1 MADDKNTI
9 EFSFSFVTNKEKK
22 ITVKCAVL
30 RQSHNR
36 LLSRWPMLEWYV
48 AAAGM
53 VQASQIVLS
62 GCLALSSNGGGGEAI
77 CSVEKNQFSSSKD
90 ETTKQD
96 IDLEIKC
103 FLKTSHIL

>member
-1 MADDKNTI
+1 MTEMGDEEAAVVSRG
-9 EFSFSFVTNKEKK
+9 FP
-22 ITVKCAVL
+22 CACGTPQWWG
-30 RQSHNR
+30 REQ
-36 LLSRWPMLEWYV
+36 P
-48 AAAGM
+48 
-53 VQASQIVLS
+53 
-62 GCLALSSNGGGGEAI
+62 I

>member
-1 MADDKNTI
+1 MPNGR
-9 EFSFSFVTNKEKK
+9 SHLLL
-22 ITVKCAVL
+22 VL
-30 RQSHNR
+30 CVDH
-36 LLSRWPMLEWYV
+36 
-48 AAAGM
+48 AGM
-53 VQASQIVLS
+53 VNHKAAPGQGFACV
-62 GCLALSSNGGGGEAI
+62 LALCSDGGGEQPI

>member
-1 MADDKNTI
+1 MVRGWCSHGSG
-9 EFSFSFVTNKEKK
+9 FTN
-22 ITVKCAVL
+22 C
-30 RQSHNR
+30 
-36 LLSRWPMLEWYV
+36 LS
-48 AAAGM
+48 
-53 VQASQIVLS
+53 I
-62 GCLALSSNGGGGEAI
+62 CLALSRNGGGDEAI